1 MKSPK
6 LIALF
11 ILIAVGLQFFLC
23 AVCLAQTL
31 QMQQENHLK
40 IDSMIKVLPS
50 LHDSARVDC
59 LNALFLPYKRT
70 GKNDSAI
77 FYTTQAY
84 NEAKKINYIRGIA
97 EALSNKA
104 ATESFFNG
112 NCQAGEKLAREALDW
127 YEKTPNKGGI
137 AWAYYNLGWT
147 LCSQSFF
154 PEANKN
160 YEKAY
165 YWYQKTGNEL
175 GMFSTLTSWGCNY
188 EESGDFE
195 KGFEHKRQGLELAH
209 KINNELLIR
218 NGLRLVAESFKLI
231 EDYPSAIN
239 YYRQGFKKT
248 DREERDVWIYV
259 DFAIL
264 FIGQRQYDSALY
276 YLSLVDT
283 LKVDEGGLQFYRMI
297 KGEYYLSQKAY
308 DKALPYFRRALNDY
322 KPNIDQNRAMR
333 MLLDIAKTYLALQ
346 NNDSALYYARKS
358 LSLGRLAWDKKLNY
372 EGFYILYQVYDKL
385 HQPDSSFFYYRQ
397 HIALK
402 DSILTDQ
409 IKRRLFAYNY
419 EQKIE
424 LLSKEKQIQQANLEK
439 ESFLKKMLIVGILIL
454 LILSVFIFRY
464 ILLKRKNEK
473 HQREIAENELQIQKL
488 ESEKTKVEFQH
499 QATELEMQ
507 ALRAQMNPHFIFNCL
522 SSINRFILKNE
533 SEPASDYLTKFSR
546 LIRMVLNNSK
556 ETFITL
562 EDELE
567 MLRLYLEMERLR
579 FGYAFDYK
587 ISFKNEIESENIFIP
602 PMLLQPFAENAIW
615 HGLMHKKGQGHLEIG
630 LSLKEKILTCVIT
643 DNGIGRPKAS
653 IIKSKSTERQKS
665 MGLQITTERL
675 ALVNNESNVRTFFTI
690 QDLADDNGEPAGTEV
705 ILKIH
710 YRDMLEAQVQS

>member
-1 MKSPK
+1 MKSSK

-11 ILIAVGLQFFLC
+11 IPIAIGTQFFFC
-23 AVCLAQTL
+23 TVCFAQTK
-31 QMQQENHLK
+31 QMKQENRLR
-40 IDSMIKVLPS
+40 IDSLKKVLPS
-50 LHDSARVDC
+50 LRDSARVDC
-59 LNALFLPYKRT
+59 LNALFLPYKRI
-70 GKNDSAI
+70 GVNDSAVYYI
-77 FYTTQAY
+77 TKAHD
-84 NEAKKINYIRGIA
+84 EAIHINYIKGIA
-97 EALSNKA
+97 EALTNKA
-104 ATESFFNG
+104 FTEIFFNANYLG
-112 NCQAGEKLAREALDW
+112 GEKLAREALRW
-127 YEKTPNKGGI
+127 YEKTPNKGSIG
-137 AWAYYNLGWT
+137 WTYYNLGES

-154 PEANKN
+154 PEAKKN
-160 YEKAY
+160 FEKAY

-188 EESGDFE
+188 EQSGDFE
-195 KGFEHKRQGLELAH
+195 KGFEHKRQGLELAY

-248 DREERDVWIYV
+248 DPEERDVWIYV

-276 YLSLVDT
+276 YLNLVDT

-308 DKALPYFRRALNDY
+308 NKALPYFRRALNDY

-385 HQPDSSFFYYRQ
+385 HQSDSSFFYYRQ

-439 ESFLKKMLIVGILIL
+439 ESFLKKMLIAGILIL
-454 LILSVFIFRY
+454 LILSAFIFRY

-488 ESEKTKVEFQH
+488 ESQKQL
-499 QATELEMQ
+499 TELEMQ
-507 ALRAQMNPHFIFNCL
+507 ALRAQMNPHFIFNSL
-522 SSINRFILKNE
+522 NSINRFILQNNRTQA
-533 SEPASDYLTKFSR
+533 SEYLTKFSKLVR
-546 LIRMVLNNSK
+546 LILQNSQAALISL
-556 ETFITL
+556 ET
-562 EDELE
+562 ELE
-567 MLRLYLEMERLR
+567 ALQLYLELESLR
-579 FGYAFDYK
+579 FDHHFDFK
-587 ISFKNEIESENIFIP
+587 IKVEDDLDVSALKVP
-602 PMLLQPFAENAIW
+602 PLIIQPYTENAIW
-615 HGLMHKKGQGHLEIG
+615 HGLMHKEEKGHLEIE
-630 LSLKEKILTCVIT
+630 LFQQDDVLCCKIT
-643 DNGIGRPKAS
+643 DDGIGRKKAAEL
-653 IIKSKSTERQKS
+653 KSKSSTSHKS
-665 MGLQITTERL
+665 MGMRITADRIAMLQQKKQMDTYITIND
-675 ALVNNESNVRTFFTI
+675 LVLPDGS
-690 QDLADDNGEPAGTEV
+690 AGGTEV
-705 ILKIH
+705 LLKIPVH
-710 YRDMLEAQVQS
+710 YD